1 MVSLFKAGYMHALNY
16 FLRVWCNFEKVEN
29 LFWLLVLH
37 CRYFNLVWAN
47 AWYSIFNAEWVYK
60 SVYINILTSI
70 RSPRVV
76 ICQCDISKPGERME
90 VLILV
95 ILCIQVYMHTFGV
108 KTWIEVKGAPPFFFK
123 ALTSMWK
130 YIKYVCL
137 AWYKWPTI

>member
-60 SVYINILTSI
+60 SVYINILPSA
-70 RSPRVV
+70 PRGSLYVNA
-76 ICQCDISKPGERME
+76 IFQME

-108 KTWIEVKGAPPFFFK
+108 KTWIEVKGAPPFFLK
-123 ALTSMWK
+123 SWLQCENTLSMF
-130 YIKYVCL
+130 V
-137 AWYKWPTI
+137 